1 MYYYIINDYQYII
14 FLLEISFEAIRQSLP
29 PLLAQ
34 PNHPDNSNINLEPN
48 ISYSSSLPSS
58 NANITTHDIPF
69 YRPIIND
76 NESHHETSLL
86 ERNNEDTDTIIT
98 EPNSSYDLNA
108 TATDHDVTTHNIPLC
123 LPIIEETQI
132 DVATHTQQR
141 VQNVQY
147 DYIGRPSRSGE
158 IYK

>member
-1 MYYYIINDYQYII
+1 M
-14 FLLEISFEAIRQSLP
+14 P
-29 PLLAQ
+29 
-34 PNHPDNSNINLEPN
+34 
-48 ISYSSSLPSS
+48 
-58 NANITTHDIPF
+58 
-69 YRPIIND
+69 
-76 NESHHETSLL
+76 
-86 ERNNEDTDTIIT
+86 ERNNENTDTIIT